1 MYSALPG
8 SVKFRLLVLVALLAT
23 FGRAAAGELELREDA
38 VYALGPV
45 VEILEDPAGTLTIRE
60 VLKRRH
66 ELPFKPVFTTN
77 PNLGLNGNV
86 HWVRFR
92 IRDHYG
98 YHPDRRWLLE
108 LDFPFADRAEL
119 FVPAHGGGFEREVLG
134 DRQKFADRTWKHRS
148 LVFTLGRVPE
158 AGAEYY
164 LRVQASGSLQLPL
177 RVWTPAALSSHLSSE
192 NLVLGLYYGIMV
204 AMLIYN
210 LFVYTVIREKN
221 YLRYCEYLFLFLC
234 LQVAATGHGFQYLW
248 QNFPSLG
255 NLLPTLLA
263 PLTCMAAI
271 RFAQPFLEIADRR
284 PELVPW
290 VQGTY
295 YFCCF
300 ALVLTLIAPLSWS
313 IPVAVLAGCITA
325 IMLLFCCLRIL
336 RRGSRPAQFFLAAW
350 LLLLFGALMRGL
362 SILGLLPVNAF
373 TLYTWQVGS
382 GLEVL
387 LLSLGLADRINI
399 LRQER
404 MSALQ
409 QAFELEKVAHTDR
422 LTGLYNRTYFER
434 EFRQHVGY
442 AEKNRNSHF
451 GFFLIDLV
459 GLKAI
464 NDNHGHAIGD
474 QAVRMT
480 ARMLKGICRQSDLV
494 ARIGGDEFAII
505 CPRMTPDD
513 YRVFVQRIDGKT
525 ANGRIKFQ
533 EEEEIKV
540 VPIHLSIGH
549 AHTSEIPAG
558 EIFDY
563 ADKDMY
569 EKKRKFYETHERH
582 REEKSSGAQ
591 TVAE

>member
-1 MYSALPG
+1 MTAAPSAP
-8 SVKFRLLVLVALLAT
+8 VCRLLAALLALLLST
-23 FGRAAAGELELREDA
+23 GSVGAAELELREHDA
-38 VYALGPV
+38 YTLGPF
-45 VEILEDPAGTLTIRE
+45 VEILKDPDGDLTIQQI
-60 VLKRRH
+60 VKKKN
-66 ELPFKPVFTTN
+66 ELPFKPSFSAN
-77 PNLGLNGNV
+77 PNLGLSGAV

-92 IRDHYG
+92 LRDHYG

-108 LDFPFADRAEL
+108 LDFPFADQAEM
-119 FVPAHGGGFEREVLG
+119 FIPAPGGGYEQETLG
-134 DRQKFADRTWKHRS
+134 DRRKFSDRTWKHRS
-148 LVFTLGRVPE
+148 LIFTLGRVPE
-158 AGAEYY
+158 NGADYY
-164 LRVQASGSLQLPL
+164 LRVEASGSLQLPL
-177 RVWTPAALSSHLSSE
+177 RIWTPAALSSHLASE
-192 NLVLGLYYGIMV
+192 NLILGIYYGIML
-204 AMLIYN
+204 AMLLYN
-210 LFVYTVIREKN
+210 LFVYTVIREQN

-255 NLLPTLLA
+255 NLLPTLLT

-271 RFAQPFLEIADRR
+271 RFAQAFLEVADRR
-284 PELVPW
+284 PEMVRWL
-290 VQGTY
+290 QGNY

-300 ALVLTLIAPLSWS
+300 SLALALIAPLSWS
-313 IPVAVLAGCITA
+313 IPVSVLAGCATA
-325 IMLLFCCLRIL
+325 IILLICCMRIL

-350 LLLLFGALMRGL
+350 VLLLFGALLKGL
-362 SILGLLPVNAF
+362 SILGILPVNAF
-373 TLYTWQVGS
+373 TLHTWQVGS
-382 GLEVL
+382 GMEVL

-494 ARIGGDEFAII
+494 ARIGGDEFAIV
-505 CPRMTPDD
+505 CPRMTPAD
-513 YRVFVQRIDGKT
+513 YRVFVQRMNTKT

-549 AHTSEIPAG
+549 SHTSEIPAE
-558 EIFDY
+558 EIFDF

-569 EKKRKFYETHERH
+569 EKKRKFYETHKRH
-582 REEKSSGAQ
+582 RAETSSGAQ
-591 TVAE
+591 TVSE